1 MSTNNFVL
9 LRVCIPDF
17 FLPFPPT
24 ILNLFKEESLCPSG
38 FVSVY
43 MIYDKQAKKVVK
55 TVFDCASGITKVNE
69 LNQGEST
76 KTLLP
81 FKLSSLDPNSY
92 EDYEFNYSSIEDFE
106 KFDFQVEATQL
117 DKLDKLEL
125 EYKNSLFLD
134 TCENMILDHAF
145 DLREKLISDFK
156 IMFPEKLTIEN
167 EITTSKPK
175 I

>member
-1 MSTNNFVL
+1 MSANNFVL

-92 EDYEFNYSSIEDFE
+92 EGYEFNYSSIEDFE

-117 DKLDKLEL
+117 DKLES

-134 TCENMILDHAF
+134 ACENMILDQAF
-145 DLREKLISDFK
+145 DLREKIISDFK
-156 IMFPEKLTIEN
+156 IMFPEKFIIEN
-167 EITTSKPK
+167 EITISKPK
-175 I
+175 F

>member
-1 MSTNNFVL
+1 MSANHFVL

-24 ILNLFKEESLCPSG
+24 ILNIFKEESLCPSG

-55 TVFDCASGITKVNE
+55 TFFDCASGIMKVNE
-69 LNQGEST
+69 LNQVKSPDA
-76 KTLLP
+76 LLL
-81 FKLSSLDPNSY
+81 FKLSSLESNSS

-106 KFDFQVEATQL
+106 KFDFQVEAM
-117 DKLDKLEL
+117 KLDKLEP

-134 TCENMILDHAF
+134 ACKNSILDQAF
-145 DLREKLISDFK
+145 DFRENLISDFK
-156 IMFPEKLTIEN
+156 IMFPVNTMTEN
-167 EITTSKPK
+167 KITTSKLK
-175 I
+175 K